1 MDYGFNSL
9 NKNLN
14 SRQSNNTNL
23 FNNLENKDI
32 IISVRIKSIVLN
44 EAHPRFKE
52 LGEWNALG
60 AVEYEIVNSP
70 TSPGSF
76 YPIAYPLNSNS
87 KVFPLINEIVYVI
100 SLPSTDIGASN
111 TKVKEYYLNTISLWN
126 HPHHNGYPINSSKP
140 PSEQRKDYAQ
150 TQAGSVRRVTDQS
163 TEIFLGKTFK
173 ERSNIHPLLPFEG
186 DVIQE
191 GRWGNSIRF
200 GSTVKDTPNNWS
212 STGDSGDPL
221 IIIKNGQGVQTDQ
234 GWIPITENINNDNS
248 SIYLT
253 STQKIPLE
261 VISTSYVSYKDNVP
275 TAPNEFAGKQ
285 IILNSGRLVFNSGE
299 DHILL
304 SSAKSINLNSQE
316 SVNIDTPTFIIQ
328 SNKMYLGSNKA
339 TEPLMLGNQTVD
351 LLKNL
356 INALDNFFTIMQ
368 TATTSPTVQ
377 GSPAT
382 LPTLNQSAVQVKGML
397 ENIKTTLNKGNLTSN
412 SNYTV

>member
-140 PSEQRKDYAQ
+140 PSEQRKDYTQ

-163 TEIFLGKTFK
+163 TEIFLGKLSKKDQIYIHCYLLKEMLFK
-173 ERSNIHPLLPFEG
+173 KVDG
-186 DVIQE
+186 VIQY
-191 GRWGNSIRF
+191 
-200 GSTVKDTPNNWS
+200 V
-212 STGDSGDPL
+212 
-221 IIIKNGQGVQTDQ
+221 
-234 GWIPITENINNDNS
+234 
-248 SIYLT
+248 
-253 STQKIPLE
+253 LE
-261 VISTSYVSYKDNVP
+261 VQLKILQITGQVP
-275 TAPNEFAGKQ
+275 VIAET
-285 IILNSGRLVFNSGE
+285 
-299 DHILL
+299 H
-304 SSAKSINLNSQE
+304 
-316 SVNIDTPTFIIQ
+316 
-328 SNKMYLGSNKA
+328 
-339 TEPLMLGNQTVD
+339 
-351 LLKNL
+351 
-356 INALDNFFTIMQ
+356 
-368 TATTSPTVQ
+368 
-377 GSPAT
+377 
-382 LPTLNQSAVQVKGML
+382 
-397 ENIKTTLNKGNLTSN
+397 
-412 SNYTV
+412 